1 MKHSTNDFVVL
12 QHDNIVEFIL
22 KSNIMSN
29 AISIDKSL
37 LKHDKYKISQI
48 YHKLLSKSGTDP
60 IILCVRHWD
69 HGFRGLDGW

>member
-22 KSNIMSN
+22 NSNIMSN

-48 YHKLLSKSGTDP
+48 YHKLLRKSGTDP
-60 IILCVRHWD
+60 IILCVRH
-69 HGFRGLDGW
+69 

>member
-12 QHDNIVEFIL
+12 QHDNIVEFIF

-48 YHKLLSKSGTDP
+48 YHKLLRKSGTDP
-60 IILCVRHWD
+60 IILCVRH
-69 HGFRGLDGW
+69 

>member
-12 QHDNIVEFIL
+12 QHDNIVEFIF

-48 YHKLLSKSGTDP
+48 YHKLLRKFGTDP
-60 IILCVRHWD
+60 IILCVRH
-69 HGFRGLDGW
+69 

>member
-29 AISIDKSL
+29 VKNINKSL
-37 LKHDKYKISQI
+37 LK
-48 YHKLLSKSGTDP
+48 T
-60 IILCVRHWD
+60 
-69 HGFRGLDGW
+69 

>member
-22 KSNIMSN
+22 NSNIMSN

-48 YHKLLSKSGTDP
+48 YHKLLRKSGTDP
-60 IILCVRHWD
+60 IILCMRH
-69 HGFRGLDGW
+69 

>member
-48 YHKLLSKSGTDP
+48 YHKLLRKFGTDP
-60 IILCVRHWD
+60 IILCVRH
-69 HGFRGLDGW
+69 